1 MVSLIFFIII
11 KYKITTKIL
20 NGFRRKEK
28 TAAIFFDIE
37 KAYDKV
43 NGKKAINVILGELR
57 NGVDGS
63 LFADDLAI

>member
-1 MVSLIFFIII
+1 M
-11 KYKITTKIL
+11 
-20 NGFRRKEK
+20 
-28 TAAIFFDIE
+28 AAIFFDIE